1 MRISALGIACAI
13 VAAGLFAAGLLLA
26 ASGQVADAAQTPVS
40 GEHVVLVHGLGRTT
54 RAMRPLAERLAEAG
68 YTSHNLA
75 YPSRKAGP
83 EALLAELTRKIESC
97 CAGAERLHFVG
108 HSLGGILIRA
118 YLAKERPPNLG
129 RVVMLSPPNHGSVIV
144 DKLGDT
150 WLFEAVMGP
159 TAETLG
165 TSPQS
170 FPNRLPRP
178 DYEVGIIAATDS
190 INPLGSWLIPGD
202 DDGMV
207 SVCSMRLDGMADFVT
222 VDHTHAFVMH
232 ADDVARQTIAFLR
245 TGRFQ
250 HTAGPEPLDDEACE

>member
-1 MRISALGIACAI
+1 MRVSALGFACAI
-13 VAAGLFAAGLLLA
+13 VAAGWFACGLRPAAAGE
-26 ASGQVADAAQTPVS
+26 VAEGAQTPVS

-54 RAMRPLAERLAEAG
+54 RAMQPLAERLGEAG

-75 YPSRKAGP
+75 YPSRTARP
-83 EALLAELTRKIESC
+83 EALLAELTPKIESC
-97 CAGAERLHFVG
+97 CAGAKRLHFVG

-118 YLAKERPPNLG
+118 YLANGRPSNLG

-144 DKLGDT
+144 DKLGAT

-165 TSPQS
+165 TGPDS
-170 FPNRLPRP
+170 FPNSLPQP

-190 INPLGSWLIPGD
+190 INPFGSWLIPGD

-207 SVCSMRLDGMADFVT
+207 SVCSMRLEGMADFVT
-222 VDHTHAFVMH
+222 VDHTHAFVMR
-232 ADDVARQTIAFLR
+232 AEDVARQTIAFLQ

-250 HTAGPEPLDDEACE
+250 HPAAVEPFDGEACE